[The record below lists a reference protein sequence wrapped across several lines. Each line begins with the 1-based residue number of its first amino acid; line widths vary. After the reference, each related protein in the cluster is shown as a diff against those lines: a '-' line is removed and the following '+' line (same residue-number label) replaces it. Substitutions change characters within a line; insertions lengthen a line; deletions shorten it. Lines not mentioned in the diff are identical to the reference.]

1 MTEIKF
7 GFSLPIFANPGML
20 FFRTPNLKRI
30 NWNDLLNATL
40 ECESLGY
47 NSIFIADHLF
57 LGYKGEIWECISTM
71 SALAA
76 KTTTLE
82 IIPIHLCNN
91 FRHPSITAKTLSTL
105 SHISGGRISL
115 FYDYGWRKREFD
127 NYGID
132 FGLTDDERIIQMDEG
147 IQVIKGML
155 KSENF
160 SFRGKYYDIR
170 NAINTP
176 LPLKNIDVWMG
187 EVNKSKMVESIV
199 KHADVFNSMPCSLSG
214 FKDKKEILL
223 KEFGKQN
230 LSNKLRYS
238 LETQVLVRD
247 TEYEIQKV
255 LKSMKDKSSLNDS
268 SDHDIISQL
277 KKVSSNSKDFFD
289 LDFLQDEFIIGT
301 PDQVVNKIDQFCKE
315 GIEHFMIWFM
325 DYPERKSMRIFAE
338 KVIPFFKN

>member
-57 LGYKGEIWECISTM
+57 LGHKGEIWECISTM

-105 SHISGGRISL
+105 
-115 FYDYGWRKREFD
+115 
-127 NYGID
+127 
-132 FGLTDDERIIQMDEG
+132 
-147 IQVIKGML
+147 
-155 KSENF
+155 
-160 SFRGKYYDIR
+160 
-170 NAINTP
+170 
-176 LPLKNIDVWMG
+176 
-187 EVNKSKMVESIV
+187 
-199 KHADVFNSMPCSLSG
+199 
-214 FKDKKEILL
+214 
-223 KEFGKQN
+223 
-230 LSNKLRYS
+230 
-238 LETQVLVRD
+238 RD

-255 LKSMKDKSSLNDS
+255 LKSMKDKSPLNDS

-277 KKVSSNSKDFFD
+277 KNISSNSKDFFD

-301 PDQVVNKIDQFCKE
+301 PNQVANKIDQFCKE

-325 DYPERKSMRIFAE
+325 DYPERTSMRIFAE
-338 KVIPFFKN
+338 KVIPLFKNKN